1 MSQSISGV
9 TQSPSSR
16 QVAAPA
22 PAPAPAK
29 KYPFYLGGT
38 AASIAALFTHPLDLT
53 KTRMQTASARQN
65 MLSLMLKTFREEGA
79 RGLYVGLSASLL
91 RQMTYSVT
99 RFGAYDKLKELAVK
113 QNGGAEGRTKANG
126 GLGVG
131 QMALCA
137 SLAGAAGGLAGN
149 PADVLLVRMTS
160 DVNKPPAERYNYPNA
175 ISALVRMTRDE
186 GVGSLFRGLGPNTVR
201 AVLMNASQL
210 ATYDVFK
217 NLLLTS
223 GYFSEGTLLHFSASF
238 MAGTVATTVC
248 SPADV
253 IKSRVMNAHG
263 SGEGIVKTLRKDLSK
278 EGVGFLF
285 RGWTPAWMRLSP
297 NTIIVF
303 VVLEKLRL
311 LVDYTREKKAAVV
324 DKGLAQGVQV
334 KA

>member
-1 MSQSISGV
+1 MSRSIS
-9 TQSPSSR
+9 TPTSRSSSSSTCS
-16 QVAAPA
+16 PA
-22 PAPAPAK
+22 PSKPK
-29 KYPFYLGGT
+29 KYPFYLGGA
-38 AASIAALFTHPLDLT
+38 AASIAAFFTHPLDLT

-65 MLSLMLKTFREEGA
+65 MFTLMVKTFREEGP
-79 RGLYVGLSASLL
+79 RGLYVGLTASLL

-99 RFGAYDKLKELAVK
+99 RFGAYDKLKEMAQK
-113 QNGGAEGRTKANG
+113 HNGDGQPVGAM
-126 GLGVG
+126 

-137 SLAGAAGGLAGN
+137 SAAGAAGGLAGN
-149 PADVLLVRMTS
+149 PADIVLVRMTS
-160 DVNKPPAERYNYPNA
+160 DVNKPRAERYGYPNA
-175 ISALVRMTRDE
+175 VSGLVRMTRDE
-186 GVGSLFRGLGPNTVR
+186 GVASLFRGLAPNTVR

-217 NLLLTS
+217 TLLLSS
-223 GYFSEGTLLHFSASF
+223 GYFAEGTALHFSASF

-253 IKSRVMNAHG
+253 IKSRVMNAAG
-263 SGEGIVKTLRKDLSK
+263 SGEGIFKTLRADLGR

-311 LVDYTREKKAAVV
+311 LVDYSRGSNGEAVRE
-324 DKGLAQGVQV
+324 VQV

>member
-1 MSQSISGV
+1 MSRSI
-9 TQSPSSR
+9 PSSSSSR
-16 QVAAPA
+16 PS
-22 PAPAPAK
+22 PPPTPSKPK

-38 AASIAALFTHPLDLT
+38 AASIAAFFTHPLDLT

-65 MLSLMLKTFREEGA
+65 MFSLMLKTLREEGP
-79 RGLYVGLSASLL
+79 RGLYVGLTASLL

-99 RFGAYDKLKELAVK
+99 RFGAYDQLKEMTQA
-113 QNGGAEGRTKANG
+113 QNADGRP
-126 GLGVG
+126 LGPM
-131 QMALCA
+131 QMAMCA
-137 SLAGAAGGLAGN
+137 SAAGAAGGLAGN
-149 PADVLLVRMTS
+149 PADILLVRMTS
-160 DVNKPPAERYNYPNA
+160 DVNKKPTERYNYPNA
-175 ISALVRMTRDE
+175 ISGLVRMTKDE

-217 NLLLTS
+217 NLLLSS
-223 GYFSEGTLLHFSASF
+223 GYFTEGTPLHFSASF

-253 IKSRVMNAHG
+253 IKSRVMNAAG
-263 SGEGIVKTLRKDLSK
+263 SGDGILKTLKGDLKK

-311 LVDYTREKKAAVV
+311 LVDYSRGELDKRE
-324 DKGLAQGVQV
+324 DKGLRDGVQV

>member
-1 MSQSISGV
+1 
-9 TQSPSSR
+9 
-16 QVAAPA
+16 
-22 PAPAPAK
+22 
-29 KYPFYLGGT
+29 
-38 AASIAALFTHPLDLT
+38 
-53 KTRMQTASARQN
+53 MQTASARQS
-65 MLSLMLKTFREEGA
+65 MFSLMVKTFRTEGPK
-79 RGLYVGLSASLL
+79 GLYVGLTASLL

-99 RFGAYDKLKELAVK
+99 RFGAYDKLKEMTMRNNADGK
-113 QNGGAEGRTKANG
+113 P
-126 GLGVG
+126 LGPL

-137 SLAGAAGGLAGN
+137 SAAGAAGGLAGN
-149 PADVLLVRMTS
+149 PADILLVRMTS
-160 DVNKPPAERYNYPNA
+160 DVNKKPAERYNYPNA
-175 ISALVRMTRDE
+175 ISGLLRMTKDE
-186 GVGSLFRGLGPNTVR
+186 GVSSLFRGLGPNTVR

-217 NLLLTS
+217 NLLLSS
-223 GYFSEGTLLHFSASF
+223 GYFSEGTALHFSASF

-253 IKSRVMNAHG
+253 IKSRVMNAAG
-263 SGEGIVKTLRKDLSK
+263 SGDGIVKTLRKDLSK

-311 LVDYTREKKAAVV
+311 LVDYTRERKSAAK
-324 DKGLAQGVQV
+324 DEAVQV

>member
-1 MSQSISGV
+1 MSQSISA
-9 TQSPSSR
+9 SSGSSS
-16 QVAAPA
+16 AAVK
-22 PAPAPAK
+22 AK
-29 KYPFYLGGT
+29 PKPYPFYLGGC

-53 KTRMQTASARQN
+53 KTRMQTASARQG
-65 MLSLMLKTFREEGA
+65 MLSLLLSTFRREGV
-79 RGLYVGLSASLL
+79 RGLYVGLTASLL

-99 RFGAYDKLKELAVK
+99 RFGAYDKLKELTL
-113 QNGGAEGRTKANG
+113 QNNGGRP
-126 GLGVG
+126 LGMV

-137 SLAGAAGGLAGN
+137 SAAGAAGGLAGN
-149 PADVLLVRMTS
+149 PADILLVRMTS
-160 DVNKPPAERYNYPNA
+160 DVNKPKEQRYNYRNA
-175 ISALVRMTRDE
+175 ISGLVRMTKDE
-186 GVGSLFRGLGPNTVR
+186 GIASLFRGLGPNTVR

-217 NLLLTS
+217 SALLGS
-223 GYFSEGTLLHFSASF
+223 GYFNEGTTLHFSASF

-253 IKSRVMNAHG
+253 IKSRVMNARG
-263 SGEGIVKTLRKDLSK
+263 SGDGIVKTLRKDVAK

-311 LVDYTREKKAAVV
+311 LVDYTRAETK
-324 DKGLAQGVQV
+324 QGDV
-334 KA
+334 ARA